1 VERAVAAELDRRRAM
16 QTVAD
21 AAQELTRV
29 ELVALLLA
37 ANGTTRED
45 AGPYVTSES
54 RPGPLLE
61 WLSRHHDEIVTSV
74 VSAGQPLLLGDL
86 DLPPE
91 DGEGPLVEALVG
103 VPIRSR
109 LGGSR
114 GALVLIDDC
123 EDRLGVAEEEIAV
136 SLAAQAAI
144 ALDNAQLYH
153 EERRARSAAQSASEA
168 KDRFMNMLSHELRNP
183 LGSIRSAIEA
193 LSLKDTGGADE
204 RRMRSII
211 VRQVGHLGRMAD
223 ELLDASRIER
233 GKVTLERRPLDL
245 VAEVGEVLEAFAP
258 RIRDAGLEL
267 RPELPIERLWVDGDP
282 TRLAQVVGNLLSNAV
297 KFTPSGGWIRV
308 RMSRVGDEAVLSVRD
323 SGPGVRA
330 QDVSLLFEPFVQSE
344 ATAGVGLG
352 GLGLGL
358 AIVRGLVAAHGG
370 EVEVLSEGP
379 GTGADFVVRLPLRA
393 APQAEDDPVVD
404 ETGGARRR
412 ILVIDDHLD
421 SAEGLAEL
429 LRIEGHSVEV
439 AGDGHSGLEVAD
451 RLEPQLVI
459 CDLGLPGV
467 DGYAVAQELRSRPEL
482 RHAEIVALSGF
493 GDDAAVER
501 ARDAGF
507 DDHLTKPIDPQVLRR
522 LAAGLRRLRFRSA
535 PVRSA

>member
-1 VERAVAAELDRRRAM
+1 
-16 QTVAD
+16 
-21 AAQELTRV
+21 
-29 ELVALLLA
+29 
-37 ANGTTRED
+37 
-45 AGPYVTSES
+45 
-54 RPGPLLE
+54 
-61 WLSRHHDEIVTSV
+61 
-74 VSAGQPLLLGDL
+74 
-86 DLPPE
+86 
-91 DGEGPLVEALVG
+91 
-103 VPIRSR
+103 
-109 LGGSR
+109 
-114 GALVLIDDC
+114 
-123 EDRLGVAEEEIAV
+123 
-136 SLAAQAAI
+136 
-144 ALDNAQLYH
+144 
-153 EERRARSAAQSASEA
+153 
-168 KDRFMNMLSHELRNP
+168 
-183 LGSIRSAIEA
+183 
-193 LSLKDTGGADE
+193 
-204 RRMRSII
+204 
-211 VRQVGHLGRMAD
+211 
-223 ELLDASRIER
+223 
-233 GKVTLERRPLDL
+233 
-245 VAEVGEVLEAFAP
+245 
-258 RIRDAGLEL
+258 
-267 RPELPIERLWVDGDP
+267 
-282 TRLAQVVGNLLSNAV
+282 
-297 KFTPSGGWIRV
+297 
-308 RMSRVGDEAVLSVRD
+308 
-323 SGPGVRA
+323 
-330 QDVSLLFEPFVQSE
+330 VSLLFEPFVQSE

>member
-1 VERAVAAELDRRRAM
+1 
-16 QTVAD
+16 
-21 AAQELTRV
+21 
-29 ELVALLLA
+29 
-37 ANGTTRED
+37 
-45 AGPYVTSES
+45 
-54 RPGPLLE
+54 
-61 WLSRHHDEIVTSV
+61 
-74 VSAGQPLLLGDL
+74 
-86 DLPPE
+86 
-91 DGEGPLVEALVG
+91 
-103 VPIRSR
+103 
-109 LGGSR
+109 
-114 GALVLIDDC
+114 
-123 EDRLGVAEEEIAV
+123 V